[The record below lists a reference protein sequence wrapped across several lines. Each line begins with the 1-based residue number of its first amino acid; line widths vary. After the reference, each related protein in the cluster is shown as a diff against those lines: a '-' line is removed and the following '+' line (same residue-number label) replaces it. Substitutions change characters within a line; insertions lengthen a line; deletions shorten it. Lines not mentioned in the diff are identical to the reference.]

1 MDNANIATASIAPGM
16 VGFVRIHVRV
26 IPRSSKNSVVWE
38 EGALKV
44 RLTAPPIDGAANE
57 ALVALLAQC
66 LGLPKRDIQI
76 LHGTAGR
83 HKTVEIVGMTAEAV
97 EQKIK
102 GAM

>member
-1 MDNANIATASIAPGM
+1 M

-26 IPRSSKNSVVWE
+26 IPRSSKNSIVWE

-44 RLTAPPIDGAANE
+44 RLTAPPVEGAANE
-57 ALVALLAQC
+57 ALIGLLAQC

-76 LHGTAGR
+76 VHGATGR
-83 HKTVEIVGMTAEAV
+83 HKTVEIMGMTAEAV

-102 GAM
+102 GAQ